1 MSRPGLVR
9 PSPTIATEEPFR
21 KALRHVFIR
30 DFVLPCQIGVH
41 HHERGRTQRV
51 RVNVD
56 LTVHEPPTA
65 TADRIED
72 VVCYE
77 AIVAGIR
84 NIAAAGHVNLVETFA
99 EKIAGFCLEDIRIQE
114 ARVRVE
120 KLDVFTDVACV
131 GIEITRQRTNP
142 ER

>member
-1 MSRPGLVR
+1 MSQPDLVR
-9 PSPTIATEEPFR
+9 PSPATETEKPFR
-21 KALRHVFIR
+21 RVFIR
-30 DFVLPCQIGVH
+30 DFILPCQIGVH

-56 LTVHEPPTA
+56 LAVYENA
-65 TADRIED
+65 AAIKDRIEE

-77 AIVAGIR
+77 AIVAGVR
-84 NIAAAGHVNLVETFA
+84 KIAAAGHLNLVETFA
-99 EKIAGFCLEDIRIQE
+99 EKIASFCLEDARTQE

-120 KLDVFTDVACV
+120 KLDVFEDVACV
-131 GIEITRQRTNP
+131 GIEITRQRTNQ